1 MRTEEIIRQRL
12 TSLEEGM
19 AEATQSYLIENL
31 PIYVIFYDKKNKG
44 CIGVDVFGLSEP
56 SYKKEEQR
64 LADYVKARPERFIRL
79 PNNNNKQEWEIMCD
93 FAEKK
98 QIAELSYAL
107 GGDKPMKMFKKK
119 LAELEL
125 DIEWVEFRNRAYEK
139 FIEEWIE
146 GKNILPK

>member
-12 TSLEEGM
+12 TSLKEGM
-19 AEATQSYLIENL
+19 AEATQSYLIEDL
-31 PIYVIFYDKKNKG
+31 PMYVIFYDKKNKG
-44 CIGVDVFGLSEP
+44 CVGADLFGLSEP

-64 LADYVKARPERFIRL
+64 LADYVKARPKRFIRL
-79 PNNNNKQEWEIMCD
+79 PNNDSKQEWEIMCD

-98 QIAELSYAL
+98 QITELSYAL